1 MANAKNKIIINDNC
15 TVNCK
20 IWLLSEHGKPTF
32 NRPGHVMWWW
42 LMRKHVRWTDHLGMP
57 KVSKIIC
64 LMHLSML
71 CPWGRGSGKGWG
83 FDIFLKIFD
92 KIHSLGTKS
101 LVKNHKNP
109 HPGADPSTLH
119 NTTHALISITDS
131 VPCPTWWITIT
142 AYPMHLFNITY

>member
-1 MANAKNKIIINDNC
+1 MTIEWTWQTNIQQAGACDVVMTDAQACSVNWSSGNA
-15 TVNCK
+15 
-20 IWLLSEHGKPTF
+20 
-32 NRPGHVMWWW
+32 
-42 LMRKHVRWTDHLGMP
+42 

-71 CPWGRGSGKGWG
+71 CPWGRGSGKEWG
-83 FDIFLKIFD
+83 FDVFLKIFD